1 MAMGRPVNDVRVLG
15 VPLTAQSY
23 AAGTARLIDAAASH
37 QPFRAHFCTVHS
49 LVEASRNPALLAVFD
64 SAGMVAMDGVP
75 LVWVAR
81 HRGRRSAERV
91 CGPDT
96 MLTICDEG
104 RRSGLRHVLLGGAP
118 GVAEALAD
126 RLTARFP
133 GLTIVGTLSP
143 PFRPLTEAEDAALV
157 AEVNAMSPD
166 VVWIGL
172 GSPKQEFWAA
182 DHAATIPAVLLPVGA
197 AFDFHSGRIRRAPR
211 WMQRTGLEW
220 LFRLAMDPRR
230 LFGRYVT
237 TNSRFVAGVLRE
249 ELARRR
255 LRRR

>member
-1 MAMGRPVNDVRVLG
+1 MSDVRILG
-15 VPLTAQSY
+15 VRVTSQSY
-23 AAGTARLIDAAASH
+23 SAGTARLLEAAAGH

-49 LVEASRNPALLAVFD
+49 LMEATHNPALLDVFE
-64 SAGMVAMDGVP
+64 SADMVAMDGVP
-75 LVWVAR
+75 LVWVAH

-96 MLTICDEG
+96 MLTVCDEG
-104 RRSGLRHVLLGGAP
+104 RRSGLRHFLLGGAP
-118 GVAEALAD
+118 GVAEALSD
-126 RLTARFP
+126 RLSSRFP
-133 GLTIVGTLSP
+133 GLTVVGTLSP
-143 PFRPLTEAEDAALV
+143 PFRELTDDEDAALV
-157 AEVNAMSPD
+157 AQVNATAPD

-182 DHAATIPAVLLPVGA
+182 SHAAAIPAVLLPVGA

-211 WMQRTGLEW
+211 WMQRIGLEW

-230 LFGRYVT
+230 LLGRYVT
-237 TNSRFVAGVLRE
+237 TNSRFVVGVLRE
-249 ELARRR
+249 EFSRAR

>member
-1 MAMGRPVNDVRVLG
+1 MNEVRVLG
-15 VPLTAQSY
+15 VPLTAQTY
-23 AAGTARLIDAAASH
+23 ASGTSRLIEAAASH
-37 QPFRAHFCTVHS
+37 EPLRAHFCTVHS
-49 LVEASRNPALLAVFD
+49 LVEASRDPALLGVFE
-64 SAGMVAMDGVP
+64 SADMVAMDGVP

-96 MLTICDEG
+96 MLTVCDEG
-104 RRSGLRHVLLGGAP
+104 RRSGLRHFLLGGAP
-118 GVAEALAD
+118 GVAETLAD
-126 RLTARFP
+126 RLSTQFP

-143 PFRPLTEAEDAALV
+143 PFRALTDAEDAALV
-157 AEVNAMSPD
+157 AEVNATSPD

-182 DHAATIPAVLLPVGA
+182 SHAAAIPAVLLPVGA

-230 LFGRYVT
+230 LLGRYVV
-237 TNSRFVAGVLRE
+237 TNSKFVVGIARE
-249 ELARRR
+249 EVARRR
-255 LRRR
+255 MRRR

>member
-1 MAMGRPVNDVRVLG
+1 MNDVRILG
-15 VPLTAQSY
+15 VRVTSQSY
-23 AAGTARLIDAAASH
+23 SDGTTRLLEAAAGH
-37 QPFRAHFCTVHS
+37 KPFRAHFCTVHS
-49 LVEASRNPALLAVFD
+49 LVEASRDPALLDVFE
-64 SAGMVAMDGVP
+64 SADMVAMDGVP
-75 LVWVAR
+75 LVWVAH

-96 MLTICDEG
+96 MLTVCDEG
-104 RRSGLRHVLLGGAP
+104 RRSDLRHFLLGGAP

-126 RLTARFP
+126 RLSSQFP

-143 PFRPLTEAEDAALV
+143 PFRPLTDAEDAALV
-157 AEVNAMSPD
+157 AQVNATSPD

-182 DHAATIPAVLLPVGA
+182 SHAAAIPAVLLPVGA

-230 LFGRYVT
+230 LLGRYVT
-237 TNSRFVAGVLRE
+237 TNSRFVAGIVRE
-249 ELARRR
+249 EFSRAR

>member
-1 MAMGRPVNDVRVLG
+1 
-15 VPLTAQSY
+15 VPLTAQTY
-23 AAGTARLIDAAASH
+23 ASGTSRLIEAAASH
-37 QPFRAHFCTVHS
+37 RPFRAHFCTVHS
-49 LVEASRNPALLAVFD
+49 LVEALRDPALLGVFE
-64 SAGMVAMDGVP
+64 SADMVAMDGVP

-96 MLTICDEG
+96 MLTVCDEG
-104 RRSGLRHVLLGGAP
+104 RRSGLRHFLLGGAP
-118 GVAEALAD
+118 GVAETLAD
-126 RLTARFP
+126 RLSTQFP

-143 PFRPLTEAEDAALV
+143 PFRALTDAEDAALV
-157 AEVNAMSPD
+157 AEVNATSPD

-182 DHAATIPAVLLPVGA
+182 SHAAAIPAVLLPVGA

-230 LFGRYVT
+230 LLGRYVV
-237 TNSRFVAGVLRE
+237 TNSKFVVGMARE
-249 ELARRR
+249 EVARRR
-255 LRRR
+255 MRRR